1 MKGYSEEVER
11 AILKMTRTPR
21 ATNGSAPSKMM
32 SFRISAD
39 NVAFLNQ
46 QSNKNGLVNYLLRC
60 ECARRISQA
69 EEERKENG
77 GQ

>member
-1 MKGYSEEVER
+1 MKGYSEEVEKI
-11 AILKMTRTPR
+11 ILKQPR
-21 ATNGSAPSKMM
+21 SQRAANGSAPSKMM

-60 ECARRISQA
+60 ECARRISKA

>member
-1 MKGYSEEVER
+1 MKGYSEEVEKI
-11 AILKMTRTPR
+11 ILKLPRSQR
-21 ATNGSAPSKMM
+21 ATKGSAPSKMM

-46 QSNKNGLVNYLLRC
+46 QSNKNGLINFLLRR
-60 ECARRISQA
+60 ECAERIAQA
-69 EEERKENG
+69 EQERKENG